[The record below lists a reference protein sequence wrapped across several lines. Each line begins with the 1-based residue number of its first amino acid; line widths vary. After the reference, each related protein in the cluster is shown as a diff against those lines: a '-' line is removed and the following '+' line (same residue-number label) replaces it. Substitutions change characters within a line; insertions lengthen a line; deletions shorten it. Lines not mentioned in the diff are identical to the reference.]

1 MAGDLAFTIIPTAVR
16 VQRVL
21 HPDEGDVIVTTLE
34 FDFDEDDLEAE
45 IVYRPVEFGAF
56 LVASL
61 SALGLPEGDLE
72 YLANR
77 IEKDLT

>member
-1 MAGDLAFTIIPTAVR
+1 MAGDLAFTIIPSAVR

-21 HPDEGDVIVTTLE
+21 HPKEGDVIVTTLE
-34 FDFDEDDLEAE
+34 FEYDFETREAE
-45 IVYRPVEFGAF
+45 VVYAPVEFGAF

-61 SALGLPEGDLE
+61 NALGLPEGDLE
-72 YLANR
+72 YLSNR

>member
-1 MAGDLAFTIIPTAVR
+1 VSDLVFTIIPEAVR
-16 VQRVL
+16 VRRVL
-21 HPDEGDVIVTTLE
+21 HPDFGDQIVQTIE
-34 FDFDEDDLEAE
+34 FDFEGEAGEGE
-45 IVYRPVEFGAF
+45 IAYNPTEFGAF
-56 LVASL
+56 LVAAL